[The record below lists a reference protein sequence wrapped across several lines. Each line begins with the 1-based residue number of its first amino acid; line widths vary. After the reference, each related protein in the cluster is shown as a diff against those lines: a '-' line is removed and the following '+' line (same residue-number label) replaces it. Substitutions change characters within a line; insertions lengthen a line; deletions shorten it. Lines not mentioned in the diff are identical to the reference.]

1 MKKQLAIVMFSL
13 FVVSALIVTPTV
25 AHAVSA
31 HKNFIFGADSTQ
43 NVASQK
49 GAKTKITIATPQT
62 FTKTG
67 EDHNWHIDGKDS
79 ANKRHIV
86 GYFVNQASPST
97 PKFFA
102 EIWSGNTRQ
111 FVYQGISAVG
121 TNGQQKDFGFH
132 RSASSWSY
140 YLDTSLQ
147 AQSTASSGTTLNTV
161 DLYALAEK
169 ICPNSPYCTKDEGG
183 PMPSVEMPN
192 ALRYTSSSTY
202 TGAIWSDISN
212 ANAYYQY
219 INGDGSSSSGSGAQA
234 EMCQPMSM
242 KGKQQGLSN
251 NNQLITGNNVV
262 TTCTAWNAVL
272 WP

>member
-1 MKKQLAIVMFSL
+1 MKKQLGLIMFI
-13 FVVSALIVTPTV
+13 FFMVSALIVTPTV

-43 NVASQK
+43 SVASQT
-49 GAKTKITIATPQT
+49 GAKTKITIVTPQT

-67 EDHNWHIDGKDS
+67 EDHNWHIDGGDS
-79 ANKRHIV
+79 ANKRHLV

-102 EIWSGNTRQ
+102 EVWSGSTRL
-111 FVYQGISAVG
+111 FVYQGTASVG

-132 RSASSWSY
+132 RTASTWSY

-147 AQSTASSGTTLNTV
+147 TQSSASTGTTLNV
-161 DLYALAEK
+161 SNLYTLAEK
-169 ICPNSPYCTKDEGG
+169 ACPTSPYCTKDEGG
-183 PMPSVEMPN
+183 PMPSVDMPN

-202 TGAIWSDISN
+202 SGATWSDVTN
-212 ANAYYQY
+212 AQAYYQY
-219 INGDGSSSSGSGAQA
+219 VDGGGGSSSGSAAQS

-262 TTCTAWNAVL
+262 TTCTTANAVL

>member
-1 MKKQLAIVMFSL
+1 MKQFIILAFALLAVG
-13 FVVSALIVTPTV
+13 ALIVSPSL

-49 GAKTKITIATPQT
+49 GAKSKITTVTSQT
-62 FTKTG
+62 FTKTE
-67 EDHNWHIDGKDS
+67 EDHNWHVEGRDS
-79 ANKRHIV
+79 ANKIHIV

-102 EIWSGNTRQ
+102 EIWSGSVRQ
-111 FVYQGISAVG
+111 FVYQGTASVG

-132 RSASSWSY
+132 RYASAWNY

-147 AQSTASSGTTLNTV
+147 TQSTASSGTTLNTV
-161 DLYALAEK
+161 DVYALAEK

-192 ALRYTSSSTY
+192 ALRYPSSSTY
-202 TGAIWSDISN
+202 SGATWSDVSN
-212 ANAYYQY
+212 ARAFYKY
-219 INGDGSSSSGSGAQA
+219 INGDGGSVSGSGAQS

-262 TTCTAWNAVL
+262 TTCTTSNAVL